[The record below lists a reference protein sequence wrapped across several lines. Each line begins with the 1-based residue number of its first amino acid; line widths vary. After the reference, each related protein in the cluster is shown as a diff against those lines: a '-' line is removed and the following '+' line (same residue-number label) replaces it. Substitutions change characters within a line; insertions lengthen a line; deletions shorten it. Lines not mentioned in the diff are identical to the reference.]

1 MKKFDAKISTMI
13 SKLCAFLLALMGF
26 SCSSLEGDDEGEML
40 LMYGCPTGSYEIK
53 GKVVD
58 ENNNAISD
66 AIIRITQEDTNSDMA
81 YLVADTTDTSGLYEV
96 EHTDHPFKK
105 LKVVCIPSDKTF
117 LPDSTIVNMEY
128 KKNDGES
135 SSWYKGRAEATVDFT
150 LKKKPTEE

>member
-1 MKKFDAKISTMI
+1 MSKINTKVLS
-13 SKLCAFLLALMGF
+13 LLAKLSVILLAWLGY
-26 SCSSLEGDDEGEML
+26 SCAEEEML
-40 LMYGCPTGSYEIK
+40 DMYGSPTGTFEIK

-58 ENNNAISD
+58 ENNTAIGD
-66 AIIRITQEDTNSDMA
+66 AIIKITQEDTNSDIA

-96 EHTDHPFKK
+96 EHTDYPLKK

-135 SSWYKGRAEATVDFT
+135 SSWYDGRAEATVDFT